1 MAQPTRSFTTNPNTG
16 TIPNTSRSSLIQNP
30 HGPSSALHARIA
42 QKRQELHNLT
52 QLRDLSAELTA
63 QLETLQAR
71 LGQLKDGAQSV
82 GLVLANWENVLGV
95 IRMVGTKAPVPM
107 PMSMPM
113 PMPASS
119 PEDDIDRGEEENG
132 HGATDREQNRH
143 DQQQRQRQPQLE
155 LPVPLVRIPVQSKPG
170 VGG

>member
-16 TIPNTSRSSLIQNP
+16 TFPNTSRSSLVQNP

-42 QKRQELHNLT
+42 QKREELHNLS

-107 PMSMPM
+107 QMPV
-113 PMPASS
+113 PVSS

-132 HGATDREQNRH
+132 NGATDREQNRH
-143 DQQQRQRQPQLE
+143 DQQQQQQPPQLE